1 VDGAAMAFIAR
12 GGLGHE
18 PVLKRARALMLQRF
32 EAASLEPADIE
43 RWQRE
48 GERLNEEALAAVCL
62 GSGGA

>member
-1 VDGAAMAFIAR
+1 
-12 GGLGHE
+12 
-18 PVLKRARALMLQRF
+18 MLQRF